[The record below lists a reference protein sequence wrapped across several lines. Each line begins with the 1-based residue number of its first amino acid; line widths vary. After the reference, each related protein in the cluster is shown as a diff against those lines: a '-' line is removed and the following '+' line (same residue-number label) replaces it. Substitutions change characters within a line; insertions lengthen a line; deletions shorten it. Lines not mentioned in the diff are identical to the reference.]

1 MEHMVLAVAL
11 RLSVKHWPR
20 VLAAVGSLLLIAN
33 ADAQAPSLSRASAP
47 PSFVD
52 VADGVRL
59 EVVDWGGRGRTVVFL
74 SGIGNTAHVF
84 DQFAP
89 QFTDKFHVIGITRR
103 GFGASSRPRTGY
115 RVLQLADDLNA
126 ALDSLKLDRPILVGH
141 SLAGEEM
148 SVVAARQP
156 DRVGGLVYL
165 DAAYDRTQPDMMR
178 LTGALPPL
186 PKATK
191 ADLVNRDTFQAF
203 WLRTHGWKYPA
214 SELDQYDRYGDPPPE
229 VEHAIVTSFESPH
242 YERITAPALAIY
254 ALPRSGK
261 EMFAAYDLL
270 DKSAQ
275 SRVDAVWPKWVPF
288 VRGEEQRFR
297 TRVRNGRTL
306 AIPGASHYVFFTNP
320 TDTAHAVRGFLEE
333 LARSH

>member
-1 MEHMVLAVAL
+1 
-11 RLSVKHWPR
+11 VKYWPR
-20 VLAAVGSLLLIAN
+20 VLAVIGVLLLIASV
-33 ADAQAPSLSRASAP
+33 AAQTPSPSRGSALP
-47 PSFVD
+47 AFVD

-74 SGIGNTAHVF
+74 SGTGNTAHVF

-89 QFTDKFHVIGITRR
+89 RFTDEFRVIGITRR
-103 GFGASSRPRTGY
+103 GFGASSRPATGY
-115 RVLQLADDLNA
+115 RVLQLADDLGA

-148 SVVAARQP
+148 SVIAARQP
-156 DRVGGLVYL
+156 NRVGGLVYL
-165 DAAYDRTQPDMMR
+165 DAAYDRTQPDVMR
-178 LTGALPPL
+178 LMGQLPPL

-191 ADLVNRDTFQAF
+191 GDLVSRNAFQAF
-203 WLRTHGWKYPA
+203 WLRTHGWTYPA
-214 SELDQYDRYGDPPPE
+214 SELDQYDRYGDPPPD
-229 VEHAIVTSFESPH
+229 VEQAIVTSFESPH

-261 EMFAAYDLL
+261 EMFAAYDLV

-275 SRVDAVWPKWVPF
+275 SRVDAVWPTWVSF
-288 VRGEEQRFR
+288 VRSEEQRFR

-306 AIPGASHYVFFTNP
+306 EIPGASHYVFLTNP
-320 TDTAHAVRGFLEE
+320 NETAHAVRGFLEE
-333 LARSH
+333 LARNR